1 MHVKPKSCLQVNTP
15 SCWNIWS
22 SKDFVNLSSTHHC
35 QSWRSRLC
43 CSFNLAQS
51 CEKAIIYVLFHVS
64 LCCATHQTL
73 AIFQWTA
80 LNSAKQRHRGLQNGR
95 SEMFKHHT
103 IHLQEK
109 KPISRWNKKPGMVWF
124 AKESAI
130 LRPVGHDRIEG
141 AAATTTADTRRMAP
155 TNFNTRCKML
165 LINSPRPPPRCLY
178 GSSTWA
184 QESFPRRL
192 PPSEA
197 HTYNVKLLSLVPFN
211 SCWCTR
217 KLPTFLLKKW
227 ELWSHKR
234 SKHPRNRSTTILTLR
249 TNFQLLNGPK
259 SPLNPSTDE
268 RERERERE
276 SQYP

>member
-1 MHVKPKSCLQVNTP
+1 
-15 SCWNIWS
+15 
-22 SKDFVNLSSTHHC
+22 
-35 QSWRSRLC
+35 
-43 CSFNLAQS
+43 
-51 CEKAIIYVLFHVS
+51 
-64 LCCATHQTL
+64 
-73 AIFQWTA
+73 
-80 LNSAKQRHRGLQNGR
+80 
-95 SEMFKHHT
+95 
-103 IHLQEK
+103 
-109 KPISRWNKKPGMVWF
+109 MVWF

-141 AAATTTADTRRMAP
+141 AAATTTADTRRMTP

-165 LINSPRPPPRCLY
+165 LINSPRPPALCLY

-184 QESFPRRL
+184 QESFPQRL

-234 SKHPRNRSTTILTLR
+234 SKNPQNRSTTILTLP
-249 TNFQLLNGPK
+249 TNFQLSMVLNHPWI
-259 SPLNPSTDE
+259 LAQM
-268 RERERERE
+268 RERERVSIHSHQQTKYTQYINAHKEHHGCLLVWACLSKSMAWKQKAWWIDKPE
-276 SQYP
+276 SSVVLAEEETASVWDSPTSSRSRL

>member
-1 MHVKPKSCLQVNTP
+1 
-15 SCWNIWS
+15 
-22 SKDFVNLSSTHHC
+22 
-35 QSWRSRLC
+35 
-43 CSFNLAQS
+43 
-51 CEKAIIYVLFHVS
+51 
-64 LCCATHQTL
+64 
-73 AIFQWTA
+73 
-80 LNSAKQRHRGLQNGR
+80 
-95 SEMFKHHT
+95 
-103 IHLQEK
+103 
-109 KPISRWNKKPGMVWF
+109 MVWF

-141 AAATTTADTRRMAP
+141 AAATTTADTRRMTP

-165 LINSPRPPPRCLY
+165 LINSPRPPPLCLY

-184 QESFPRRL
+184 PESFPQRL

-217 KLPTFLLKKW
+217 KLPTFRLKKW

-234 SKHPRNRSTTILTLR
+234 SKHPQNRSTTILTLP

-259 SPLNPSTDE
+259 SPMNPSTDE
-268 RERERERE
+268 RERE